1 LQVIPISTL
10 PAEGDNKFGV
20 FFFFVCQK
28 GAEKSHFFF
37 FVKKVPVVH
46 ICLEF
51 QKGDGY
57 IHFWNLIFP
66 KNKNKT
72 KESSGE
78 AIFPRGLVGYYSSII
93 IPPYFEEKLN
103 SNQNLLQRKLFF
115 VFRQQNLSQQP

>member
-1 LQVIPISTL
+1 M
-10 PAEGDNKFGV
+10 
-20 FFFFVCQK
+20 
-28 GAEKSHFFF
+28 
-37 FVKKVPVVH
+37 PVVH